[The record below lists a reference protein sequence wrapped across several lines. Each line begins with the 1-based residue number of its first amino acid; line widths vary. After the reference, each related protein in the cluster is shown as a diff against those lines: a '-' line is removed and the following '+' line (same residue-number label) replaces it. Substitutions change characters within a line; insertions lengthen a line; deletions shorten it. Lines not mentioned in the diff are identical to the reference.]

1 MNPDALD
8 APLKPLDTLPRG
20 LWLPGIINGVGGL
33 VGRIHALSALRE
45 QLLAGALP
53 STQHWGWPA
62 GPLLA
67 AFHAACEELELATYC
82 THNEDVTD
90 QVLRSLLW
98 HVDRIAGFLD
108 RGESEAE
115 AIAHAVDAFRED
127 WSHRT
132 GEMDELIYVFGELG
146 DLLKN
151 NRSDL
156 TRGLL
161 KSESWQEIV
170 RIRRLLE
177 TLPELAAAIRRLGRS
192 EYGEDFDQ
200 SQTAMLQTTEQIVA
214 LASRTRETRV
224 PEVPAETRGV
234 FRSGRVARMLPSESV
249 LLNHPRLRLVWHARH
264 AERTL
269 MSYEEDDRQVET
281 VHDLAPKP
289 VPVPQ
294 RLPARRLEKGPLIV
308 CVDTSGSMQ
317 GACEQVAKAVVLEAM
332 RTAHAQRRPCYV
344 YAFGGPE
351 ELLERELSL
360 DPQGLANLSE
370 FLGLSFHGGTDVD
383 APLERAVAKL
393 GEARWRLADVLLATD
408 GEFGATPAFADKVR
422 EARETLGLRV
432 QGILIGDRET
442 IGLLELSDDIFWV
455 HDWRRFGAAAERG
468 GQTETVVHT
477 KSLTANYFPGALR
490 SPEVKAGTVHASDAS
505 KVVLSGTGTKPR

>member
-1 MNPDALD
+1 MNPDTLDIALRPLD
-8 APLKPLDTLPRG
+8 ALPRG

-33 VGRIHALSALRE
+33 VDRLQGLLSIRHT
-45 QLLAGALP
+45 LLQGALP
-53 STQHWGWPA
+53 PAAAWGWPTD
-62 GPLLA
+62 PLLR
-67 AFHAACEELELATYC
+67 AFHPACEALGLAGYC
-82 THNEDVTD
+82 DDNDEVTD

-98 HVDRIAGFLD
+98 HVDRIAGFID
-108 RGESEAE
+108 RGATEEE
-115 AIAHAVDAFRED
+115 AIAHALASFRDD

-132 GEMDELIYVFGELG
+132 GEMDELIYVFGDLG

-151 NRSDL
+151 NRTDL

-161 KSESWQEIV
+161 KSESWQQIV

-192 EYGEDFDQ
+192 AFGEDFDQ
-200 SQTAMLQTTEQIVA
+200 SQMAVLETAEQVIA
-214 LASRTRETRV
+214 LHTRTRETRV

-269 MSYEEDDRQVET
+269 MSYEEDDRQVDT

-289 VPVPQ
+289 VPVP
-294 RLPARRLEKGPLIV
+294 RRTPARRLEKGPLIV

-332 RTAHAQRRPCYV
+332 RTAHAQQRPCHV
-344 YAFGGPE
+344 FAFSGPG

-360 DPQGLANLSE
+360 NPEGLANLSE

-393 GEARWRLADVLLATD
+393 ADERWRLADILLATD
-408 GEFGATPAFADKVR
+408 GEFGATPEFAEKVR
-422 EARETLGLRV
+422 SAKSELGLRV

-455 HDWRRFGAAAERG
+455 HDWRRFGADAERG
-468 GQTETVVHT
+468 GQADTVVHT
-477 KSLTANYFPGALR
+477 KSLTAEYFPGALR
-490 SPEVKAGTVHASDAS
+490 SPAARAGTLHARDAS
-505 KVVLSGTGTKPR
+505 QVVLGKQEKK